1 MSKISSMIGTLV
13 IFFVAALLIS
23 SYMKIGG
30 YDVAKKVPVIEI
42 KGLITYN
49 GIQSF
54 LAETTSSKDIIE
66 LLAKYEQDE
75 SVKAVILDINSN
87 GGMVVASKQLADA
100 VSRMQKP
107 VVAVVGEMAASG
119 AYWVAAASDAIVADE
134 LSMVGSIGVLGSYL
148 EFSGLM
154 EEHGV
159 EYERLVSGKY
169 KDAGSPFKE
178 LSEEEK
184 ELLQKKINIIQKK
197 FEDEIVE
204 YRNLD
209 DDARERVSTAEF
221 FLGSEAIEL
230 GLVDE
235 LGGMGNALNI
245 SKHLANET
253 DIVLYHKPQQKKLLE
268 KLTGFS
274 SQSSYFFGRGFAK
287 ELLVSNEQGAI
298 IRV

>member
-13 IFFVAALLIS
+13 IFFIVSLLIS
-23 SYMKIGG
+23 SYMKIEG
-30 YDVAKKVPVIEI
+30 YDVGKKIPVIEI
-42 KGLITYN
+42 KGFITYDD
-49 GIQSF
+49 GQSF
-54 LAETTSSKDIIE
+54 LTETTSSKNIIE
-66 LLAKYEQDE
+66 QLAKYEADE
-75 SVKAVILDINSN
+75 SVKAVILEINSN
-87 GGMVVASKQLADA
+87 GGAVVASKRLADA

-107 VVAVVGEMAASG
+107 VVTVVGEMAASG

-134 LSMVGSIGVLGSYL
+134 LSMVGSIGVLGSFL

-169 KDAGSPFKE
+169 KDAGVPFKE
-178 LSEEEK
+178 LSEEER
-184 ELLQKKINIIQKK
+184 EMLQKKVDIIQKK
-197 FEDEIVE
+197 FEDEIVS

-209 DDARERVSTAEF
+209 EDVRERVATAEF

-235 LGGMGNALNI
+235 IGGMGNALNI
-245 SKHLANET
+245 SKNLANET
-253 DIVLYHKPQQKKLLE
+253 DAVLYRKPERKKLLD

-274 SQSSYFFGRGFAK
+274 TQNSYFFGRGFAK
-287 ELLVSNEQGAI
+287 EMLVSGEQGVD